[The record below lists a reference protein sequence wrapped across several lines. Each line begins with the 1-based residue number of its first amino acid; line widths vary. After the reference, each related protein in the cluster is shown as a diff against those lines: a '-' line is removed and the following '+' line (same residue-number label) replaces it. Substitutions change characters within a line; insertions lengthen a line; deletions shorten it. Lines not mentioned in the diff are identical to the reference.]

1 MPSTSRAVKPAAS
14 KSRTNNLDQVTSD
27 LANLKIQSKSTKHIP
42 EDIVAT
48 PSETLRNAMIE
59 VNEASKSISVAVKL
73 GWKLGS
79 TTAVELDWS
88 EAKVNKIMEPVEAAL
103 STLRLVYQEQ
113 GNLAKIVDVERA
125 ALGVVAK
132 LNTLQMYKL
141 SLGLLEG
148 VRLSMLSLLGAPEA
162 KEPRPKSRSAKST
175 QRPPSRTGTSKEP
188 YSPYLALLLL
198 PQLPESSSFN
208 DPATIQSLSVAL
220 ATYQAH
226 AVKSILATLDNTQ
239 LHDLY
244 KTLISPEFLLTRAPP
259 RPGTLPVDQLS
270 ALFVGA
276 FQSIAGSPALSP
288 QPTPE
293 PLSSSANPKAPS
305 ARAPS
310 ATRARTRSASASGAT
325 RAPAP
330 TSAKAAA
337 KSTVAVPPNVDE
349 LGLLCRKQALLLLAH
364 SPSIEK
370 DINLF
375 WDQATKWA
383 AVYVKSVS
391 ALSSPPTEQQIG
403 QTLSAFFSDLIA
415 VIPPERQCGPRF
427 EALCEWWMRFAKKV
441 KDVESV
447 QKITYLLH
455 PPSTPERPAREN
467 QMEPPPIAKTK
478 SSSATNSSRAAVLA
492 TLDRAALAAALG
504 DMYAAS
510 EALDMLDSGWF
521 TVDDVSIG
529 RLVNTVSELRKACV
543 KCWTG
548 ETEDGKEEG
557 RKGAVRAVVDGMAK
571 CAEKPGFPHEI
582 TVSAIDALL
591 TLSRFELNPQDYE
604 SYSRA
609 NLAVD
614 RALKLAELAGTRHG
628 AANHDSTSPH
638 LSFKT
643 QATLLRA
650 VSNSSYTLAG
660 VLYNANLA
668 AKGITF
674 AEQACKVGERALGLV
689 DLDITSDK
697 ELSALKAHMPRRWEL
712 LAVCRLKAADRQ
724 GAAQAF
730 GRALVKSVELAGPKQ
745 ILDDKTGQLIEQ
757 LVRVSV
763 GELFDPDAVI
773 LSRLFANAQ
782 VDTRMLSAMM
792 EKVIG
797 VLEDMMHKPIAQ
809 RAMQVATQEMM
820 RLWGDKHPIKKAKLM
835 IGLLEQEYR
844 SNTPSSS
851 VSHDEILELLS
862 SEDLYDDTPLKPHVS
877 QYLVQTHI
885 WTALILHK
893 SNAPVAEVAQHA
905 TLASNELL
913 AILAPPETHVT
924 AKSAGKKP
932 ATGRRGAVA
941 KRGARGGD
949 SSSAASPAKKLN
961 IPLEDPARVVQ
972 AMDMLAQVLGLLG
985 HTFLKLQ
992 FLHSIMW
999 ICEECSGAG
1008 TAEAHVRTS
1017 VDLSNVYLDLGQV
1030 ENATDILET
1039 ANKIAESNSPRI
1051 DTSTLVML
1059 RLLYADLLARSQQT
1073 EQSVKMY
1080 KAAFDLSE
1088 QIEATDKHAAYMVK
1102 TQARLQALQRSA
1114 LACGVYASIQSSM
1127 DDTVSMLAG
1136 LTQALR
1142 LWNRAVDILLRL
1154 SEKTQPAPPAEPA
1167 NPFEVRDSKSATLDE
1182 ASQAKKTVP
1191 RAAILDGI
1199 QWQIAQLIPAM
1210 KGLLRT
1216 IFDLAEAYSVRG
1228 SVREAEFFVG
1238 QAHALSESLQAPLGV
1253 GRSLIKQAELK
1264 MARGLLDEGLEMLAK
1279 AEDIVTD
1286 PVGVDAA
1293 ALHCFLGHHRQREAS
1308 AEDAY
1313 AMYVQADKILDQLGM
1328 SLAGL
1333 RRRQI
1338 VSKDTPE
1345 ALVPEVRG
1353 LILKEQIWLSQIGV
1367 VQPEDQ
1373 VSMDELN
1380 KLPQTPKLKSETASL
1395 LGRIALYE
1403 VFNQFRSDL
1412 FLGSLTESAVAVP
1425 MGIAAKESTTILL
1438 ASTRDALNSLGVA
1451 EQNFWKT
1458 LQLSVSRGDATH
1470 TREAATNLARIL
1482 SFQSSLGRQGIEG
1495 AVLTATLL

>member
-1 MPSTSRAVKPAAS
+1 MPSTSRAAKPVTS

-27 LANLKIQSKSTKHIP
+27 LVNLKIQSKSTKHIP
-42 EDIVAT
+42 EDTAAT
-48 PSETLRNAMIE
+48 PSERLRNAMIE

-79 TTAVELDWS
+79 TAVELGWS
-88 EAKVNKIMEPVEAAL
+88 EAKVNKILEPVEAAL
-103 STLRLVYQEQ
+103 STLRLIYQEQ
-113 GNLAKIVDVERA
+113 GNQAKTVDVERA

-141 SLGLLEG
+141 SLSLLEG
-148 VRLSMLSLLGAPEA
+148 VRPSMLSLLGASEV
-162 KEPRPKSRSAKST
+162 KESRPKSRSAKST
-175 QRPPSRTGTSKEP
+175 QRPPSRAGTSKE
-188 YSPYLALLLL
+188 SSGPYLALLLL
-198 PQLPESSSFN
+198 PQLPESPSFD

-226 AVKSILATLDNTQ
+226 TIKSVLATLDNTQ

-270 ALFVGA
+270 AIFVGA

-288 QPTPE
+288 LPTPE

-310 ATRARTRSASASGAT
+310 ATRTRTRSASASGST

-330 TSAKAAA
+330 TSAKAAT
-337 KSTVAVPPNVDE
+337 KSTTAPPPNADE

-383 AVYVKSVS
+383 AVYVKSVT

-415 VIPPERQCGPRF
+415 VIPAERQRGSRF
-427 EALCEWWMRFAKKV
+427 ETLCEWWMRFAKKV
-441 KDVESV
+441 KDVESIR
-447 QKITYLLH
+447 KITYLLH

-467 QMEPPPIAKTK
+467 QTEPPPIAKTK
-478 SSSATNSSRAAVLA
+478 SLSVTNSSRAALLA
-492 TLDRAALAAALG
+492 TLDRAALTAALD

-510 EALDMLDSGWF
+510 EALDMLDSDWF
-521 TVDDVSIG
+521 TVDDAGV
-529 RLVNTVSELRKACV
+529 RRMVNTISELRKACV
-543 KCWTG
+543 KCWAG
-548 ETEDGKEEG
+548 ETENGKEEG

-591 TLSRFELNPQDYE
+591 TLSRSELNPQDYE

-614 RALKLAELAGTRHG
+614 RALKLANLAGTRHG
-628 AANHDSTSPH
+628 AANHDSASPH

-668 AKGITF
+668 AKGIAF
-674 AEQACKVGERALGLV
+674 AEQACTVGERALGLV
-689 DLDITSDK
+689 DLDTTDDK

-712 LAVCRLKAADRQ
+712 LAVCRLKATDRQ

-782 VDTRMLSAMM
+782 VDTRTLSAMM

-820 RLWGDKHPIKKAKLM
+820 RLWGDEHPIKKAKLM
-835 IGLLEQEYR
+835 ISLLEQEYR
-844 SNTPSSS
+844 SNTPGSS
-851 VSHDEILELLS
+851 VSHGEILESLS
-862 SEDLYDDTPLKPHVS
+862 SEDLYDDAPLKPHVP

-893 SNAPVAEVAQHA
+893 SNAPAAEVAQHA

-924 AKSAGKKP
+924 AKSAGKRP
-932 ATGRRGAVA
+932 ATGRRGAAA

-949 SSSAASPAKKLN
+949 SSSAAPAVKKSN
-961 IPLEDPARVVQ
+961 IALEDPARIVQ
-972 AMDMLAQVLGLLG
+972 AMDMLAQILGLLG
-985 HTFLKLQ
+985 YTFLKLQ

-999 ICEECSGAG
+999 ICEECNGAE
-1008 TAEAHVRTS
+1008 TAEAHIRTS

-1030 ENATDILET
+1030 ENATNILEK
-1039 ANKIAESNSPRI
+1039 ANEFAESNSSRI
-1051 DTSTLVML
+1051 DTATLVML
-1059 RLLYADLLARSQQT
+1059 RLLYADLLARSQRT
-1073 EQSVKMY
+1073 GQSVKMY

-1088 QIEATDKHAAYMVK
+1088 QIEATDKHAAYIVK

-1114 LACGVYASIQSSM
+1114 LACGVYASIQSST

-1154 SEKTQPAPPAEPA
+1154 SEKAQPAAPAEPT

-1199 QWQIAQLIPAM
+1199 QWQIAQ
-1210 KGLLRT
+1210 GLLRT

-1253 GRSLIKQAELK
+1253 GRSLIRQAELK
-1264 MARGLLDEGLEMLAK
+1264 LARGLLDEGLEMLAK

-1286 PVGVDAA
+1286 PVGVDTA

-1338 VSKDTPE
+1338 VSKDTSE
-1345 ALVPEVRG
+1345 ALVPDIRG

-1425 MGIAAKESTTILL
+1425 MGIAAKESTTIQL

-1482 SFQSSLGRQGIEG
+1482 AFQSSLGRQGIEG